1 MTIPRYDQFVR
12 RPTEAD
18 NKTAPVLVFLS
29 SSLYDDGRAAG
40 LLALILAGPELI
52 ALFTP
57 IYQTL
62 PLSQIDVI
70 DEDKG
75 VEGWGAE

>member
-1 MTIPRYDQFVR
+1 M
-12 RPTEAD
+12 
-18 NKTAPVLVFLS
+18 VFLS
-29 SSLYDDGRAAG
+29 SSLYDDGRSAG

-75 VEGWGAE
+75 AEVLAG

>member
-1 MTIPRYDQFVR
+1 MIKYFGFSLQPFVR
-12 RPTEAD
+12 R
-18 NKTAPVLVFLS
+18 
-29 SSLYDDGRAAG
+29 RAGPCLLAG
-40 LLALILAGPELI
+40 LELI

-75 VEGWGAE
+75 AEVLAG

>member
-1 MTIPRYDQFVR
+1 MIKLKPFWFVFPALCTR
-12 RPTEAD
+12 SGA
-18 NKTAPVLVFLS
+18 LS
-29 SSLYDDGRAAG
+29 
-40 LLALILAGPELI
+40 LILAGLELI

-75 VEGWGAE
+75 VE

>member
-1 MTIPRYDQFVR
+1 MTG
-12 RPTEAD
+12 A
-18 NKTAPVLVFLS
+18 
-29 SSLYDDGRAAG
+29 
-40 LLALILAGPELI
+40 LLALILAGLELI

-75 VEGWGAE
+75 VEGLGG